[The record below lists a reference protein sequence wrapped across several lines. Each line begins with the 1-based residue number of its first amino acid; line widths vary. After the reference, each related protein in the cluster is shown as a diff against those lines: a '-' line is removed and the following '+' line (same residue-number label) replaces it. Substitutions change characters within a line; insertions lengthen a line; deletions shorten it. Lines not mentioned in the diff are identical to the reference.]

1 MVGAFSPLLISPLS
15 RSNPTATKSSST
27 PPSRLLQDVL
37 GIGIAL
43 FDEHEK
49 FTFGLSKQILAFAI
63 PRLRISRTQ
72 RSTLDTE
79 KDESPEISII
89 GDPVINLI
97 GPAAK
102 GSYSSAKWINWVA
115 ADPAEREMKRVK
127 KNVEGPEEKQEILWE
142 KLSRVGKRGGQTTPI
157 ASFWRRNELELLA
170 AAAPPGGG
178 ATEVQAQDSGDNFI
192 KDASF
197 FQFPSVSSR
206 KLGATLWELHHYKLP
221 LANMHH
227 GGGGDPPPRLR
238 RLNHHH
244 HRKVYKDKEGLEP
257 LDPSP
262 GSPDM
267 PGSSSFRGHIVA
279 SQMQHHRSI
288 EKSTHRIRSLSPAS
302 YGSSM
307 EIAPY
312 KPAVTPSSSIE
323 LRGRNGEAN
332 YSLKTST
339 ELLKVL
345 NRIWSLEEQHVSNMS
360 LIKALKKELYHA
372 RSQIKELVRE
382 QQDDRNGMDE
392 LMKHITEDKRVRKN
406 KEQDK
411 INAAIQSMRDE
422 LEDERKL
429 RKRSE
434 SLHRKLARELY
445 EAKVSLASVSK
456 EVEKERKTRDLLEDL
471 CDEFAWGIRDY
482 ERDKDRGE
490 RADRDGSILKISES
504 WLDERMQMKMQ
515 NGRGAGE
522 KESTVEKLSSEIE
535 AFLESKRDGRTKNNG
550 SEFPVDPTSR
560 RRSMESIPL
569 NVAAS
574 APRDEDGEDGD
585 DSDSS
590 GCGSNCFELGKTSES
605 QKNYCKETVRQKLAK
620 TKLESSERIRTLSP
634 SRLQVKFEEHMAQA
648 MLHGERRNQVEDEEQ
663 ITTEKCEENISEQKD
678 ESEGI
683 TKLDS
688 NYAIDNLIR
697 NHYSFLESKN
707 VKSDNED
714 VAATSI
720 WRSYPSP
727 VRQWTEKLPTQD
739 VDISETSLKFP
750 PGLKENTLK
759 AKLFEARTRGQRS
772 RLKAS
777 IFPSRKG

>member
-1 MVGAFSPLLISPLS
+1 
-15 RSNPTATKSSST
+15 
-27 PPSRLLQDVL
+27 
-37 GIGIAL
+37 
-43 FDEHEK
+43 
-49 FTFGLSKQILAFAI
+49 
-63 PRLRISRTQ
+63 
-72 RSTLDTE
+72 
-79 KDESPEISII
+79 
-89 GDPVINLI
+89 
-97 GPAAK
+97 
-102 GSYSSAKWINWVA
+102 
-115 ADPAEREMKRVK
+115 MKRVEK
-127 KNVEGPEEKQEILWE
+127 HVEGPEEKQEILWE
-142 KLSRVGKRGGQTTPI
+142 KLSRVGKRGGQTTPV

-244 HRKVYKDKEGLEP
+244 RQVYKDKGGLE
-257 LDPSP
+257 P

-288 EKSTHRIRSLSPAS
+288 EKNTRPIRSLSPAS
-302 YGSSM
+302 YG
-307 EIAPY
+307 I
-312 KPAVTPSSSIE
+312 TPSSSIE

-434 SLHRKLARELY
+434 SLHQKLTRELY

-456 EVEKERKTRDLLEDL
+456 EVERERKTRDLLEDL

-490 RADRDGSILKISES
+490 RADRGGSILSISES
-504 WLDERMQMKMQ
+504 WLDERRQMKMQ

-522 KESTVEKLSSEIE
+522 KKSTVEKLSSEIE
-535 AFLESKRDGRTKNNG
+535 AFLESKRNGKTKING
-550 SEFPVDPTSR
+550 NEFPVDPTSR

-590 GCGSNCFELGKTSES
+590 GSNCFELGKTSES

-620 TKLESSERIRTLSP
+620 TKPKSSETIRTLSP
-634 SRLQVKFEEHMAQA
+634 SRLQLKFEEHMAQA
-648 MLHGERRNQVEDEEQ
+648 RLHGESRNQVEDDEQ
-663 ITTEKCEENISEQKD
+663 IATEKCEAAEENISEHKD

-707 VKSDNED
+707 VKPDNDD

-739 VDISETSLKFP
+739 VDISETSLKLP

-772 RLKAS
+772 RSRLKAS